1 MADSYHFFMAM
12 EKPPTAT
19 KQERKVRIVRDR
31 DTGDER
37 PAFYP
42 SREWS
47 AAEDTLRAHLEP
59 HRPSERMTGPVMLS
73 VVWCF
78 PANGCADGAPWLD
91 KPDTDNLE
99 KGLKDIMTDLGWW
112 EDDAQVFDSHTTKIH
127 SRVTGI
133 RIDIEEV
140 GE

>member
-19 KQERKVRIVRDR
+19 KQEHQVSCVRNEHGKWVPKF
-31 DTGDER
+31 R
-37 PAFYP
+37 PSQA
-42 SREWS
+42 WS
-47 AAEDTLRAHLEP
+47 DAEDMLRAHLEP
-59 HRPSERMTGPVMLS
+59 HRPKKPIEGAAMLS
-73 VVWCF
+73 CVWCF

-99 KGLKDIMTDLGWW
+99 KGLKDIMTGLGWW
-112 EDDAQVFDSHTTKIH
+112 RDDSQVFDSHTTKIH

-140 GE
+140 AL